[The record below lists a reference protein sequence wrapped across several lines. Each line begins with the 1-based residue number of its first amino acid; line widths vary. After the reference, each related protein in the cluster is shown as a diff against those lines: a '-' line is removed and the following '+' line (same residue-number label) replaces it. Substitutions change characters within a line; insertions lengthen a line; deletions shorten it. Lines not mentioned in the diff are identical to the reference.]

1 MIVGFPDTV
10 PTRCACQRRW
20 SCWTIFLRYYRQL
33 HSSLFASTILAC
45 NLHASWKGCPLIIH
59 SSIRWVRLEKKKPSF
74 SSGKYRIPACSP
86 FSTMVFVSFSLR
98 AISAL
103 KGKESKIDALTFVRM
118 DAVLVCFRKDLSF
131 RWKQVVYLIASIRWF
146 IPFLLLPSIRYLIIK
161 MSLFRVVVVVAP
173 FFHENI
179 PQNPYL

>member
-1 MIVGFPDTV
+1 VPVKEDEVVEQYFGDTIDN
-10 PTRCACQRRW
+10 C
-20 SCWTIFLRYYRQL
+20 IHHF
-33 HSSLFASTILAC
+33 FASMILAC
-45 NLHASWKGCPLIIH
+45 NLHASWKGFPLIIH
-59 SSIRWVRLEKKKPSF
+59 SSNRWVRLEKKKPSF

-131 RWKQVVYLIASIRWF
+131 R
-146 IPFLLLPSIRYLIIK
+146 
-161 MSLFRVVVVVAP
+161 
-173 FFHENI
+173 
-179 PQNPYL
+179 